1 MNVLV
6 FLLRSLF
13 QDSDDDAG
21 GFVGDLDDL
30 DIDDEYVHFIFGQK
44 IAFHYIFHS
53 DDMLR
58 GPVQEL
64 DLDSDEEEDE
74 PAPAGRL
81 RGKRSKQLERP
92 SKIIPTASDDS
103 DSDSDESEDEED
115 KITMANMEARSRALD
130 EKAAREA
137 ELDLEEMQQAALAGE
152 EDGDE
157 FDDEVDEGG
166 EGEEAFELPTPEEVE
181 EEKAAGGPQ
190 VHVVQRRMRECVRVL
205 SNFKRYAGKGR

>member
-1 MNVLV
+1 
-6 FLLRSLF
+6 
-13 QDSDDDAG
+13 
-21 GFVGDLDDL
+21 
-30 DIDDEYVHFIFGQK
+30 
-44 IAFHYIFHS
+44 
-53 DDMLR
+53 MLR

-157 FDDEVDEGG
+157 FDGEVDEDG
-166 EGEEAFELPTPEEVE
+166 EGEEGDVFELPTPEEVE

-190 VHVVQRRMRECVRVL
+190 VHVVQRRMREFVRVL